1 MIQAVEFEIKSKY
14 GAWHN
19 NCPEIIRKSLIM
31 NFSKWANII
40 KIILLKAVEE
50 LERRINEKNGVT
62 SADNFSTSI
71 YTSLKFIVLE
81 QVDGL
86 VDEAVSYTKKQVNE
100 LSTLIAEKTS
110 VILASLVYILI
121 LVGMI
126 FLTFIFLTIAFSL
139 YLGTILGNNYFG
151 FLITAGLT
159 LLITLMIYYKGHS
172 SISKGIKNHLTKLV

>member
-1 MIQAVEFEIKSKY
+1 
-14 GAWHN
+14 
-19 NCPEIIRKSLIM
+19 M

-40 KIILLKAVEE
+40 KIILLKVVEE

-62 SADNFSTSI
+62 SSDDFSSSL

-86 VDEAVSYTKKQVNE
+86 VDEAVSYTKKQVND
-100 LSTLIAEKTS
+100 LSNLIAEKTS

-126 FLTFIFLTIAFSL
+126 FLTFIFLAISLSL
-139 YLGTILGNNYFG
+139 YLGTLLDSNFFG
-151 FLITAGLT
+151 FLITTGF
-159 LLITLMIYYKGHS
+159 TLMVTLIIFYKGHDT
-172 SISKGIKNHLTKLV
+172 IARGIKNHLTLLVKLDTDVKK

>member
-14 GAWHN
+14 GEWHN
-19 NCPEIIRKSLIM
+19 NCPDNIRKSLIM

-40 KIILLKAVEE
+40 KIILLKVVEE

-62 SADNFSTSI
+62 SSDDFSTTI

-86 VDEAVSYTKKQVNE
+86 VDEAVSYTKKQVND

-110 VILASLVYILI
+110 VILASLVYVLI

-126 FLTFIFLTIAFSL
+126 FLTFIFLTVALSL
-139 YLGTILGNNYFG
+139 YLGAILGNNYFG

-159 LLITLMIYYKGHS
+159 LLITLMIYYKGHG

>member
-1 MIQAVEFEIKSKY
+1 
-14 GAWHN
+14 
-19 NCPEIIRKSLIM
+19 M

-40 KIILLKAVEE
+40 KIILLKVVEE

-62 SADNFSTSI
+62 SSDDFSSSL

-86 VDEAVSYTKKQVNE
+86 VDEAVSYTKKQVND
-100 LSTLIAEKTS
+100 LSNLIAEKTS

-126 FLTFIFLTIAFSL
+126 FLTFIFLAISLSL
-139 YLGTILGNNYFG
+139 YLGTLLDSNFFG
-151 FLITAGLT
+151 FLITTGF
-159 LLITLMIYYKGHS
+159 TLMVTLIIFYKGHDT
-172 SISKGIKNHLTKLV
+172 IARGIKNHLTHLVKLDTDVKK

>member
-1 MIQAVEFEIKSKY
+1 
-14 GAWHN
+14 
-19 NCPEIIRKSLIM
+19 M

-40 KIILLKAVEE
+40 KIILLKVVEE

-62 SADNFSTSI
+62 SSDDFSSSL

-86 VDEAVSYTKKQVNE
+86 VDEAVSYTKKQVND
-100 LSTLIAEKTS
+100 LSNLIAEKTS

-126 FLTFIFLTIAFSL
+126 FLTFIFLVISLSL
-139 YLGTILGNNYFG
+139 YLGTLLDSNFFG
-151 FLITAGLT
+151 FLITTGF
-159 LLITLMIYYKGHS
+159 TLMVTLIIFYKGHDT
-172 SISKGIKNHLTKLV
+172 IARGIKNHLTHLVKLDTEVKK

>member
-1 MIQAVEFEIKSKY
+1 
-14 GAWHN
+14 
-19 NCPEIIRKSLIM
+19 M

-40 KIILLKAVEE
+40 KIILLKVVEE

-62 SADNFSTSI
+62 SSDDFSSSL

-86 VDEAVSYTKKQVNE
+86 VDEAVNYTKKQVND
-100 LSTLIAEKTS
+100 LSNLIAEKTS

-126 FLTFIFLTIAFSL
+126 FLTFIFLAISLSL
-139 YLGTILGNNYFG
+139 YLGTLLDSNFFG
-151 FLITAGLT
+151 FLITTGF
-159 LLITLMIYYKGHS
+159 TLMITLIIFYKGHDT
-172 SISKGIKNHLTKLV
+172 IARGIKNHLTHLVKLDTDVKK

>member
-1 MIQAVEFEIKSKY
+1 
-14 GAWHN
+14 
-19 NCPEIIRKSLIM
+19 M

-40 KIILLKAVEE
+40 KIILLKVVEE

-62 SADNFSTSI
+62 SSDDFSSSL

-86 VDEAVSYTKKQVNE
+86 VDEAVSYTKKQVND
-100 LSTLIAEKTS
+100 LSNLIAEKTS

-126 FLTFIFLTIAFSL
+126 FLTFIFLAISL
-139 YLGTILGNNYFG
+139 SIYLGTLLDSNFFG
-151 FLITAGLT
+151 FLITTGF
-159 LLITLMIYYKGHS
+159 TLMVTLIIFYKGHDT
-172 SISKGIKNHLTKLV
+172 IARGIKNHLTLLVKLDTDVKK

>member
-1 MIQAVEFEIKSKY
+1 
-14 GAWHN
+14 
-19 NCPEIIRKSLIM
+19 M

-40 KIILLKAVEE
+40 KIILLKVVEE

-62 SADNFSTSI
+62 SSDDFSSSL

-86 VDEAVSYTKKQVNE
+86 VDEAVSYTKKQVND
-100 LSTLIAEKTS
+100 LSNLIAEKTS

-126 FLTFIFLTIAFSL
+126 FLTFIFLAISLSL
-139 YLGTILGNNYFG
+139 YLGTLLDSNFFG
-151 FLITAGLT
+151 FLITTGF
-159 LLITLMIYYKGHS
+159 TLMVTLIIFYKGHDT
-172 SISKGIKNHLTKLV
+172 IARGIKNHLTHLVKLDTEVKK

>member
-1 MIQAVEFEIKSKY
+1 
-14 GAWHN
+14 
-19 NCPEIIRKSLIM
+19 M

-40 KIILLKAVEE
+40 KIILLKVVEE

-62 SADNFSTSI
+62 SSDDFSSSL

-86 VDEAVSYTKKQVNE
+86 VDEAVNYTKKQVND
-100 LSTLIAEKTS
+100 LSNLIAEKTS

-126 FLTFIFLTIAFSL
+126 FLTFIFLAISLSL
-139 YLGTILGNNYFG
+139 YLGTLLDSNFFG
-151 FLITAGLT
+151 FLITTGF
-159 LLITLMIYYKGHS
+159 TLMVTLIIFYKGHDT
-172 SISKGIKNHLTKLV
+172 IARGIKNHLTLLVKLDTDVKK